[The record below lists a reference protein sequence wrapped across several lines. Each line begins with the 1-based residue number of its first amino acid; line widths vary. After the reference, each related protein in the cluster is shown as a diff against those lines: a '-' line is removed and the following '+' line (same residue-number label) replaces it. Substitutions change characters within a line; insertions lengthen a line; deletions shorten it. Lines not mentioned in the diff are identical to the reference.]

1 LHDVRDILLVTNPQ
15 FNLGLVTR
23 RVEQLHSYKILDTVI
38 SLCFFSGIFPPLLHC
53 CLHRTISFLPQF
65 YTGLAKRCFARW
77 LFQRVDS
84 WLVDVFYGTC
94 EAMICKVSFPKSR
107 FLACRC
113 FIRGS
118 QSDASQDG
126 FSKEWILG
134 LSMFYVGLAKR
145 CFTSPTSVV
154 HASRCGYCVDY
165 RANAWTTGRAS
176 HA

>member
-77 LFQRVDS
+77 LFRRADS
-84 WLVDVFYGTC
+84 WLVDVLY
-94 EAMICKVSFPKSR
+94 EARKAMLCKVAIPKSG
-107 FLACRC
+107 FLTCGC
-113 FIRGS
+113 FMWDLR
-118 QSDASQDG
+118 SDALQVPHLQSTHLD
-126 FSKEWILG
+126 
-134 LSMFYVGLAKR
+134 VA
-145 CFTSPTSVV
+145 T
-154 HASRCGYCVDY
+154 
-165 RANAWTTGRAS
+165 AWTTELTCGRRGVLRTPEKWRFAPD
-176 HA
+176 